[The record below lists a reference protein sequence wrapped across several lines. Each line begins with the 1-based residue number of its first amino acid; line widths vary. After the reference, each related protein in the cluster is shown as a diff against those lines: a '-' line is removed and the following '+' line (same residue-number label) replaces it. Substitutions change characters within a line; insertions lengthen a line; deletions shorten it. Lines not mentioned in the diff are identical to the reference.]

1 MSVSIEETSLTN
13 KDEAELPQAPV
24 VFFDGV
30 CGMCNHFVDFLLK
43 HDHKQVF
50 LFAPLQGE
58 AAKLHLEKSDTEDLK
73 SIVLIKNGKTFR
85 HSAAVVQVLCSL
97 SIFWKTAGYALW
109 IIPGPIRDLG
119 YRLVAKVR
127 YRIFGKKE
135 SCRLPTPEE
144 RARFL
149 S

>member
-1 MSVSIEETSLTN
+1 MAVSIEETTLPKKN
-13 KDEAELPQAPV
+13 EAELPQAPV

-43 HDHKQVF
+43 YDHKQIF

-58 AAKLHLEKSDTEDLK
+58 AAKLHLEKTDTEDLK

-97 SIFWKTAGYALW
+97 SGFWKMAGYTLW
-109 IIPGPIRDLG
+109 IIPGPLRDLG

-127 YRIFGKKE
+127 YRIFGKKA